1 MDLFENGKLKEQKL
15 KLDNMM
21 CKPEFK
27 QQYLAPIRTLPDEDQ
42 CNLLQKV
49 IDREINL
56 NDLKI
61 LSAQRKTILAL
72 RSTFVKSTN
81 CTSWEEAQEKF
92 PLYASDTQLSKFQDC
107 DLKKMIPKRFEE
119 FCLRAK
125 NSSSGHSSVTSES
138 FFSIDN
144 QDGPPSTVNI
154 IRAKCIDV
162 TGHTIKVTQSLFC
175 GVDLAIVQV
184 NREVCKLASYIHVH
198 SHYIATC
205 V

>member
-21 CKPEFK
+21 YKPEFK
-27 QQYLAPIRTLPDEDQ
+27 QQYLAPIRTLPDENQ
-42 CNLLQKV
+42 YNLLQKV

-81 CTSWEEAQEKF
+81 YTSWEEVQEKF

-119 FCLRAK
+119 FCLQAK
-125 NSSSGHSSVTSES
+125 NSSSGHSLVTSES

-162 TGHTIKVTQSLFC
+162 TGHTIKVTVFILW
-175 GVDLAIVQV
+175 G
-184 NREVCKLASYIHVH
+184 
-198 SHYIATC
+198 
-205 V
+205 